1 MDLRAGIVEKGLRL
15 DHRWRPQGAGEFAAN
30 TRTASTTT
38 TPPFVTLSPRRTSC
52 TKSTSTVPPTTTEL
66 LSTVV
71 AALYTM
77 DYAGPAREA
86 EEIQSTTVYEL
97 PTKGTAAPFGV
108 DGSSLLID
116 KTQFLQRW
124 AEHFRGVLSHPSTI
138 SDAANDHLPQGET
151 NEDLDLSPSLQET
164 IKAVQ
169 RLSSRKTSGSDTI
182 TAETHKHGCPKL
194 MNHPIALF
202 GRCGVKENSRMI

>member
-15 DHRWRPQGAGEFAAN
+15 DHRWRPQA
-30 TRTASTTT
+30 
-38 TPPFVTLSPRRTSC
+38 
-52 TKSTSTVPPTTTEL
+52 
-66 LSTVV
+66 
-71 AALYTM
+71 
-77 DYAGPAREA
+77 
-86 EEIQSTTVYEL
+86 VYEL
-97 PTKGTAAPFGV
+97 PTKGAAAPFGV

-138 SDAANDHLPQGET
+138 SDAANDRLPQGET

-169 RLSSRKTSGSDTI
+169 RLFSRKTSGSGTI